1 MENTENQNVLEKD
14 EIMRLSVRVT
24 DSKEGK
30 YIVSL
35 DRMGP
40 KEPMVQALMYAC
52 QELNLVCLPATV
64 IGGIPAAIMNV
75 HCVGR
80 NPSAPSK
87 EGEGAEEGPGN
98 KEE

>member
-1 MENTENQNVLEKD
+1 MENTGNEKVLEKD

-24 DSKEGK
+24 DSEKGK

-52 QELNLVCLPATV
+52 QELNWICLPATV
-64 IGGIPAAIMNV
+64 IGGIPAAIMSV
-75 HCVGR
+75 HCVSE
-80 NPSAPSK
+80 NPSAPPKDGDGTK
-87 EGEGAEEGPGN
+87 EGPSN
-98 KEE
+98 PKE